1 MTSFRV
7 ACVQVNAGRAF
18 APNVEVACQSIRSA
32 REQGAELV
40 CLPENVSL
48 LEPDT
53 ARLKAMALPEAEH
66 PALAAFTAIAKET
79 GSWILVGSLAIRS
92 EGDQIANRA
101 FLVDNAGAIA
111 ARYDK
116 IHLFDVDIGPG
127 QQYRESDTF
136 TPGSSPVVAQ
146 TPWGGL
152 GLSICYDLRF
162 PALYRHLAQNGA
174 DFLSVPAAFTRTT
187 GEAHWH
193 VLLRARAIENGCF
206 VFAPA
211 QCGTHAEGR
220 QTFGHSLII
229 NPWGEV
235 LADGGE
241 EPGIVIADVDTD
253 KVAAARRRVP
263 ALHHER
269 PLRES

>member
-1 MTSFRV
+1 MARFRA
-7 ACVQVNAGRAF
+7 ACVQVNAGREF
-18 APNVEVACQSIRSA
+18 AANIEAACRFIRHA
-32 REQGAELV
+32 REQGADLV

-48 LEPDT
+48 LEPVT
-53 ARLKAMALPEAEH
+53 SRLKALALPEDEH
-66 PALAAFTAIAKET
+66 PALKAFTGLAKES
-79 GSWILVGSLAIRS
+79 GAWILIGSLAIRS
-92 EGDQIANRA
+92 ENGLIANRS
-101 FLVDNAGAIA
+101 FLLDDTGAIA

-136 TPGSSPVVAQ
+136 TPGTQPVVVQ

-162 PALYRHLAQNGA
+162 PALYRRLAQTGA
-174 DFLSVPAAFTRTT
+174 DCLCVPAAFTRTT

-229 NPWGEV
+229 DPWGTV

-241 EPGIVIADVDTD
+241 GPGIIIADVDTD
-253 KVAAARRRVP
+253 NVTAARRRVP
-263 ALHHER
+263 ALYHER
-269 PLRES
+269 PLHDS

>member
-1 MTSFRV
+1 MASFRV
-7 ACVQVNAGRAF
+7 ACAQVNAGRDF
-18 APNVEVACQSIRSA
+18 APNIEVARQSIRSA
-32 REQGAELV
+32 REQGADLV

-53 ARLKAMALPEAEH
+53 ARLKTMALPEDEH
-66 PALAAFTAIAKET
+66 PALAAFTDVAKET
-79 GSWILVGSLAIRS
+79 GAWILIGSLAIRS
-92 EGDQIANRA
+92 ENGLIANRA
-101 FLVDNAGAIA
+101 YLLDGAGAII

-136 TPGSSPVVAQ
+136 TPGSSPIVAQ

-162 PALYRHLAQNGA
+162 PALYRYLAQNGA
-174 DFLSVPAAFTRTT
+174 DFLCVPAAFTRTT
-187 GEAHWH
+187 GQAHWH

-229 NPWGEV
+229 DPWGEV
-235 LADGGE
+235 LADGGDA
-241 EPGIVIADVDTD
+241 PGIMIAEVDTE
-253 KVAAARRRVP
+253 KVADARRRVP
-263 ALHHER
+263 ALYHER
-269 PLRES
+269 PLPAS